1 MSFDVLVFIAVLIM
15 SGLGALT
22 SKYFFGETML
32 SMIMFFLF
40 TLLYFIPIVML
51 PLTIYYKII
60 KKEEVKQDAN

>member
-1 MSFDVLVFIAVLIM
+1 VRSEQRTGEREMSFDVLVFIAVLIM

-40 TLLYFIPIVML
+40 TLLYFTPIVILIWLLM
-51 PLTIYYKII
+51 
-60 KKEEVKQDAN
+60 D